1 MTGYGRRDFSMAQ
14 PFFRL
19 PGNQMAH
26 DSFHPHKRKVDHH
39 AANRGVGFAHFGVII
54 ARVAAVS
61 KAGAGDYAVR
71 DKPGVVLSVKGLM
84 AAECV
89 PPTPEIRRF
98 LICDYGFV
106 LEVAEV
112 KDAGLAAVHADF
124 KRSGTDLQVLDVRTA
139 LMERRQIGDPLAKLT
154 GIYNADAGDPQTG
167 FYIGD
172 RPHAPGPELIA
183 GV

>member
-1 MTGYGRRDFSMAQ
+1 MSQ

-39 AANRGVGFAHFGVII
+39 AANRVVGFAHFGVII

-61 KAGAGDYAVR
+61 KAGAGDYAVG
-71 DKPGVVLSVKGLM
+71 DKPGVVLSVKCLM

-89 PPTPEIRRF
+89 PTAPEIRRF

-112 KDAGLAAVHADF
+112 
-124 KRSGTDLQVLDVRTA
+124 
-139 LMERRQIGDPLAKLT
+139 
-154 GIYNADAGDPQTG
+154 
-167 FYIGD
+167 
-172 RPHAPGPELIA
+172 
-183 GV
+183 